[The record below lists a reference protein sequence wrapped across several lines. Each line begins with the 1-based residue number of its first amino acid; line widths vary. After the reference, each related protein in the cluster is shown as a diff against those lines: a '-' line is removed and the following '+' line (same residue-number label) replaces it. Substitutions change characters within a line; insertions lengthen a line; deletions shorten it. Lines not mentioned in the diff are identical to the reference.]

1 MKPVRKNTAS
11 LAAALALALLTLPA
25 APAASAAD
33 APGKQA
39 SAPCAGNTCGGK
51 RKCPKTDSDN
61 PCAGVRCKKNNDNPC
76 AGKSK

>member
-11 LAAALALALLTLPA
+11 LAAALAIALLTLPV

-33 APGKQA
+33 VPVKQA
-39 SAPCAGNTCGGK
+39 SAPCSGNPCGGK

-61 PCAGVRCKKNNDNPC
+61 PCAGAKCKKNNDNPC